1 MKNITI
7 RTAKIDDLQPI
18 VKLIADDNVVG
29 AREEYKDPLDKV
41 YIDSFKIIDKDPN
54 NELIV
59 AESNK
64 IILGALQITYIPYI
78 INKGQSRALI
88 EAVMVS
94 KEYTGMG
101 IGTKLMNRA
110 IERAKERNCCLAQ
123 LTTNKKRLDAR
134 RFYERLGFKSTH
146 EGMKL
151 EII

>member
-7 RTAKIDDLQPI
+7 RTAKIDDLQAI
-18 VKLIADDNVVG
+18 VKLIADDNVVD
-29 AREEYKDPLDKV
+29 ARE
-41 YIDSFKIIDKDPN
+41 
-54 NELIV
+54 
-59 AESNK
+59 
-64 IILGALQITYIPYI
+64 
-78 INKGQSRALI
+78 
-88 EAVMVS
+88 
-94 KEYTGMG
+94 EYTGMG